1 MKNYLTFALLLIVFS
16 VTAQSTLQGTLRSM
30 SGDPIA
36 YANIGVLDGSSGT
49 VSDYK
54 GNFSL
59 TLKKAD
65 VSKTLRISAIGFA
78 TQDIDLKTLD
88 LQKPLRVQLEEAIYE
103 LAQVEVDAKKYKKT
117 KVLGNKSDNENVIAN
132 FSDNLLGTELG
143 VHIKVKKKEVWIKE
157 ARFNIARNQLDTLIF
172 RVNVYAMKDDEIG
185 EKLLQENVI
194 VETDMRSG
202 QLVVNL
208 RDFNLIA
215 TDDILLSLE
224 LLEHSSTEDLEGALS
239 FCANLFKGPLYM
251 RSTSQADWRIEGKA
265 GLLKVGV
272 GFNVL
277 ASF

>member
-1 MKNYLTFALLLIVFS
+1 MTNYWMFTLLLFTFS
-16 VTAQSTLQGTLRSM
+16 ATAQSTLQGNLRSTN
-30 SGDPIA
+30 GEPVA
-36 YANIGVLDGSSGT
+36 YANIGVLDGNSGT

-54 GNFSL
+54 GNFAL

-65 VSKTLRISAIGFA
+65 VSKTLRISAIGF
-78 TQDIDLKTLD
+78 TTKDVDLKSLN
-88 LQKPLRVQLEEAIYE
+88 LQEPLRVQLQEEVYE
-103 LAQVEVDAKKYKKT
+103 LTQVEVDAKKYKKS
-117 KVLGNKSDNENVIAN
+117 KVLGNKADNENVIAN

-143 VHIKVKKKEVWIKE
+143 IHIKVKKKEVWIKE
-157 ARFNIARNQLDTLIF
+157 ARFNIARNKLDTLVF
-172 RVNVYAMKDDEIG
+172 RVNVYDMKNEQIG

-202 QLVVNL
+202 QLVVDL
-208 RDFNLIA
+208 RDFNLVA

-224 LLEHSSTEDLEGALS
+224 LLQHSSTENLEGALS
-239 FCANLFKGPLYM
+239 FCASLRNGPLYM
-251 RSTSQADWRIEGKA
+251 RNTSQADWHIEGKD